1 MCRKAQHGVVQTL
14 SVCVCVCVCVCVW
27 QVYRAVRECGFDA
40 ASIAQGIAAN
50 PGASVEIVADWLLAR
65 AHAESSA
72 SG

>member
-14 SVCVCVCVCVCVW
+14 SVCVCVCVW
-27 QVYRAVRECGFDA
+27 QVYRALRECGFDA